1 MDWQAP
7 GELLIWLALTFNI
20 IAAVAF
26 AMRASG
32 NNSFEP
38 LARRAYNLFTISVA
52 GAAVWLYVLFFTH
65 NYAFKYVFEYSER
78 SQSFLY
84 ILSGFWG
91 GQEGTYL
98 LWLLFNAVFGYLLLK
113 KAAQY
118 RFWAMSVY
126 ATVNLFFLILLVRL
140 SPFAY
145 LDHWAAD
152 GLGLNPLLRDPWMVI
167 HPPVMFVGYSIAAL
181 PFVIALAALIKNDFS
196 QWNKIAFP
204 WVAVTAASL
213 AAGNILGGFW
223 AYKTLGWGGYWGWD
237 PVENSSLVPWIISLA
252 LLHGMIIERR
262 TSALR
267 RTNLVLSAIVFLLV
281 VYGTFLTRSG
291 VLADFSVH
299 SFTDLGI
306 TGLLVGF
313 MLFFLLMAAGL
324 FILRSRNIQSTAL
337 SYSFFGREFLLF
349 SGLATLLLFG
359 FVVLFW
365 MSLPLLTSAFAA
377 APRAADI
384 ATYNAFAQPLAV
396 VIAVLLAISPFANF
410 AMFRLENWRMKLAI
424 VAAIAV
430 LVAAVLAVFAS
441 EDKAVVSVTSF
452 LTVLGLGMAL
462 WRRDWLV
469 SLIPSLA
476 AGLVTVIICLISGVG
491 EPLHLMFFGVAAV
504 ALVSNARLMI
514 DLLRSNWRVAG
525 GHVTHFGFAVMLI
538 GVLASSAFSTSEK
551 VVLPKGE
558 SRSAMGYQIVYGG
571 LAHEMTRPNNEVI
584 LSLDHDGT
592 KSEGRPQ
599 LYFSERMGGM
609 MKKPFISRALLHDT
623 YFSPEEV
630 KEPTSEPLML
640 KKGEP
645 VPLGSV
651 SLTFLG
657 FEIGQHS
664 GSESSM
670 KVTAKLESKSYD
682 KSVTLT
688 PARIHQTGPDGQ
700 PIIVSEP
707 ASLTIG
713 DQTYQVEIQ
722 SILAD
727 QGAVTLSIPG
737 LEDPNQVERLIIDVS
752 DKPLINLVWS
762 GACLILIGTLMAFL
776 RRYNDL
782 RTQESTRPTTAQIVS
797 ETAE

>member
-7 GELLIWLALTFNI
+7 GELLIWFALTFNI
-20 IAAVAF
+20 VAGIAF
-26 AMRASG
+26 AMRALG
-32 NNSFEP
+32 NHSFEP
-38 LARRAYNLFTISVA
+38 LARRAYHIFTISVA

-65 NYAFKYVFEYSER
+65 NYAFKYIYEYSER

-84 ILSGFWG
+84 IVSGFWG

-98 LWLLFNAVFGYLLLK
+98 LWLLFNAVFGYLLVK

-118 RFWAMSVY
+118 RYWAMAVY
-126 ATVNLFFLILLVRL
+126 ATVNMFFLILLVRL

-145 LDHWAAD
+145 LDHWEAD
-152 GLGLNPLLRDPWMVI
+152 GLGLNPLLRDPWMAI
-167 HPPVMFVGYSIAAL
+167 HPPIIFVAYSIAAL

-196 QWNKIAFP
+196 QWNKVVFP

-267 RTNLVLSAIVFLLV
+267 RTNLVLSAVVFLLV

-291 VLADFSVH
+291 VLQDFSVH

-313 MLFFLLMAAGL
+313 MLFFLVMAAGL
-324 FILRSRNIQSTAL
+324 FILRSGNIQSTAL
-337 SYSFFGREFLLF
+337 SYNFFGREFLLF
-349 SGLATLLLFG
+349 SGLATLLVFG
-359 FVVLFW
+359 LVVLFW
-365 MSLPLLTSAFAA
+365 MSLPLLTGVFAA
-377 APRAADI
+377 TPSAADI

-410 AMFRLENWRMKLAI
+410 ATFRLESWKMKLAI
-424 VAAIAV
+424 VSAIAV
-430 LVAAVLAVFAS
+430 VVAGILAALAS
-441 EDKAVVSVTSF
+441 VDKVVVAITAL

-469 SLIPSLA
+469 LLIPSLA
-476 AGLVTVIICLISGVG
+476 TGLLSVVICLISGVR

-504 ALVSNARLMI
+504 ALVSNVRLMI
-514 DLLRSNWRVAG
+514 DILQSNWRLAG
-525 GHVTHFGFAVMLI
+525 GQITHFGFAVMLI
-538 GVLASSAFSTSEK
+538 GVLASSAFTTSQK
-551 VVLPKGE
+551 VVLTRGE
-558 SRSAMGYQIVYGG
+558 SKSAMGYQIVYGG
-571 LAHEMTRPNNEVI
+571 LAHEITRPNNEVM
-584 LSLDHDGT
+584 LSLDHDGN
-592 KSEGRPQ
+592 KFEGRPQ

-623 YFSPEEV
+623 YFSPEEI
-630 KEPTSEPLML
+630 KEPTNEPLML
-640 KKGEP
+640 NKGEP
-645 VPLGSV
+645 LVLGAV
-651 SLTFLG
+651 TLTFLG
-657 FEIGQHS
+657 FEIGQH
-664 GSESSM
+664 GGTASSM
-670 KVTAKLESKSYD
+670 KVTAKLESKSND
-682 KSVTLT
+682 TTVLLA

-700 PIIVSEP
+700 PMMVSEP
-707 ASLTIG
+707 ASLKVG
-713 DQTYQVEIQ
+713 DQTYQIEIQ

-727 QGAVTLSIPG
+727 QGAVALSVPG
-737 LEDPNQVERLIIDVS
+737 LSDPNQVERLILDVS
-752 DKPLINLVWS
+752 NKPLINLVWA
-762 GACLILIGTLMAFL
+762 GALLILIGTVVAFL

-782 RTQESTRPTTAQIVS
+782 RAQGSISLSTA
-797 ETAE
+797 